1 MVSMDASGQRLL
13 GIDWGTSNR
22 RAYLVDASGACLDAH
37 EDDQGILAGVERG
50 LIRGMHTFMT
60 GELFATLGK
69 QGTLAPLMN
78 GPDDAA
84 AFAAG
89 VDEARRGAPLSQSL
103 FGVRA
108 RVMTNTLPAAQA
120 RSCVSGLLIG
130 AELLAARELVGA
142 AAQDIVSIAAPG
154 LHARY
159 AAAAGRVGLAL
170 RALDP
175 DRVYRAALSHFIK
188 EIEP

>member
-1 MVSMDASGQRLL
+1 
-13 GIDWGTSNR
+13 
-22 RAYLVDASGACLDAH
+22 
-37 EDDQGILAGVERG
+37 
-50 LIRGMHTFMT
+50 MT
-60 GELFATLGK
+60 
-69 QGTLAPLMN
+69 
-78 GPDDAA
+78 
-84 AFAAG
+84 
-89 VDEARRGAPLSQSL
+89 R
-103 FGVRA
+103 
-108 RVMTNTLPAAQA
+108 TLPAAQA